1 MTKVLKRSLSVLV
14 LIAVMSFAMIISAYA
29 GDIVP
34 YADSEFASATTNLT
48 SNKNANFDAT
58 TYTNKAAIKVTACV
72 LQKEVNNNW
81 EKVTDL
87 TPPSDVAKNTT
98 FYGASMNYSSSIG
111 KGKYRIVTTWDA
123 DGHSITRNSNARTF
137 N

>member
-1 MTKVLKRSLSVLV
+1 MKN
-14 LIAVMSFAMIISAYA
+14 VMKKSFATVLATLIFVMCLGMAACA

-34 YADSEFASATTNLT
+34 YADTEFASATTNLT
-48 SNKNANFDAT
+48 SSKIAEFDAT
-58 TYTNKAAIKVTACV
+58 TNSSKSAIKVTACV
-72 LQKEVNNNW
+72 LQKEVNSKW

-87 TPPSDVAKNTT
+87 TPPSHVAKNTN
-98 FYGASMNYSSSIG
+98 FYSASVGYSSSIG

>member
-1 MTKVLKRSLSVLV
+1 MKRMSLKFIAILTLLFMTVTSVCIV
-14 LIAVMSFAMIISAYA
+14 ANASA
-29 GDIVP
+29 IVP
-34 YADSEFASATTNLT
+34 YADTEFASATTNLT
-48 SNKNANFDAT
+48 SKKNADFDAT
-58 TYTNKAAIKVTACV
+58 LYEYKSAIKVTACV
-72 LQKEVNNNW
+72 LQKEVNSKW

-87 TPPSDVAKNTT
+87 TVPSYVAKNTNC
-98 FYGASMNYSSSIG
+98 YAASMNYSSSIG